1 MIHIRDKSF
10 IPFLSSSAIQSRI
23 LELAKEINDDYQDKN
38 PLFIGVLNGAFVFL
52 SDLFK
57 RIEIP
62 CEVTFVRVS
71 SYQNTQSTGS
81 VKQILGLQED
91 IRDRH
96 ILLVEDI
103 VDTGLTMQQILQ
115 EVLALQPASV
125 ATVTLLYKPEA
136 LAAEIDLDYVGFEIE
151 NKFVVGYGLDY
162 NGQGRNLDA
171 VYVIAESTIE

>member
-1 MIHIRDKSF
+1 MVQILDKTFATF
-10 IPFLSSSAIQSRI
+10 IPSDLLQTRVRELSK
-23 LELAKEINDDYQDKN
+23 ELSTDYQGKN

-62 CEVTFVRVS
+62 CEVTFVRVT
-71 SYQNTQSTGS
+71 SYQNTQSTGK

-96 ILLVEDI
+96 VLIVEDI

-115 EVLALQPASV
+115 EVLSHQPASV
-125 ATVTLLYKPEA
+125 AIVTLLHKPES
-136 LAAEIDLDYVGFEIE
+136 LQAEIDLDYIGFNIE
-151 NKFVVGYGLDY
+151 SKFVVGYGLDY
-162 NGQGRNLDA
+162 EGQGRNLDA
-171 VYVIAESTIE
+171 IYILDDSPTE

>member
-10 IPFLSSSAIQSRI
+10 VPFLSAKTLKARI
-23 LELAKEINDDYQDKN
+23 LELAQELNTDYRDKD

-57 RIEIP
+57 CIEIP

-71 SYQNTQSTGS
+71 SYQSMNSTGQ

-91 IRDRH
+91 IQNRH
-96 ILLVEDI
+96 IILVEDI
-103 VDTGLTMQQILQ
+103 VDTGLTMQQITQQILG
-115 EVLALQPASV
+115 LQPASL
-125 ATVTLLYKPEA
+125 AIVTLLHKPEA
-136 LAAEIDLDYVGFEIE
+136 LEAEIDLDYVGFEIE

-162 NGQGRNLDA
+162 DGQGRNLDA
-171 VYVIAESTIE
+171 VYVLAE

>member
-1 MIHIRDKSF
+1 MIHILDKSF
-10 IPFLSSSAIQSRI
+10 VPFLSAPTLQARIQALS
-23 LELAKEINDDYQDKN
+23 KEINADYQDKN
-38 PLFIGVLNGAFVFL
+38 PIFLGVLNGAFVFL

-57 RIEIP
+57 KIEIP
-62 CEVTFVRVS
+62 CEVSFVRVS
-71 SYQNTQSTGS
+71 SYQNTQSTGT
-81 VKQILGLQED
+81 VKQILGLQD
-91 IRDRH
+91 DLQGRH

-115 EVLALQPASV
+115 EVLAFQPASV

-171 VYVIAESTIE
+171 VYILAESTTE

>member
-125 ATVTLLYKPEA
+125 ATVTLLHKPEA
-136 LAAEIDLDYVGFEIE
+136 LAAEIDLNYVGFEIE